1 MATPRK
7 GEVWLV
13 DMGYTAKTRPALV
26 VSIPI
31 TGDDRVIT
39 TVVPHTTSERGTRF
53 EAKSSV
59 RWLKDGVFDVQGI
72 GTYPTVKLIRKLG
85 ELPDDQY
92 DSVVSRMRLLLDLQ

>member
-1 MATPRK
+1 
-7 GEVWLV
+7 
-13 DMGYTAKTRPALV
+13 MGYTAKTRPALV

-31 TGDDRVIT
+31 TGDERVIT

-59 RWLKDGVFDVQGI
+59 HWLKDGVFDVQGI

-85 ELPDDQY
+85 ELPVDQY
-92 DSVVSRMRLLLDLQ
+92 DAVVSRMRLLLDLQ